1 MRRFTSLMMCLL
13 LGVACWAIPAD
24 KTPMKVT
31 QSDGSVLT
39 LRLVGDEFFHYN
51 TTADGYTVLRN
62 SVGSYEYAVKQGDV
76 LAPSGMLAHDAAL
89 RTPAERQLLS
99 VVGTHVRASSDVQCA
114 KQSRARAQLPSR
126 GEPTVDYDNF
136 RGLIILINY
145 TDRQFSMDK
154 PYDFYNDMANKE
166 NYTGF
171 TFNGSFQ
178 SCTGSMRDYFND
190 QSGGIFRPQFDVVGP
205 VNVNF
210 ACTDHNGTSNSWR
223 IFKAA
228 VDAADSMV
236 DFSKYDNDGDGMV
249 DMVYFLV
256 AGYSAN
262 YTGNN
267 SGYLWPHKSV
277 LYDRDNWSWIVRDG
291 KYLYTYASSTEIYGW
306 EAYGYTMPLGIGT
319 MAHEFSHVLG
329 LPDLYDTDYDE
340 HGQSHDP
347 GGWDV
352 MAGGDYN
359 MGRTPCAYSAWERY
373 ALGWSQP
380 REIKS
385 AGSYSLQNVGT
396 TGDGLILRTLVD
408 DEFFMLDNRQ
418 NVKWDAYLPGHGMLI
433 ARVDS
438 TDVDIWDSNDVNC
451 DPSHNYYELLRA
463 GNSTSGTSASDPFPG
478 TSNVTSVGNRTQPS
492 LLTWGGVE
500 SLLELNNIRETD
512 GVITF
517 DVYAVGQLDSL
528 VEDFEQM
535 AATTD
540 KNLKNVQGNFAK
552 WNFTSANVTAPG
564 SSLCNGVHSVA
575 MIKPSVLAMAEP
587 LRVKALRME
596 FTAFNSSSVEA
607 KFTLYESADGNTW
620 TKLNNDYLTVSGN
633 TTATLSWQL
642 DMTAPTY
649 YRITMAGGSSNQPC
663 YVDDV
668 TFCYADVFPS
678 LLGDVNSDGTVDVSD
693 INVVINMILGNET
706 IDFVADVNNDGEIDV
721 ADVNIIVNIILGKV

>member
-1 MRRFTSLMMCLL
+1 MRKFASLLMFLL
-13 LGVACWAIPAD
+13 MGVVCWAIPAD
-24 KTPMKVT
+24 RTPMLVT
-31 QSDGSVLT
+31 QSDGTTLT

-62 SVGSYEYAVKQGDV
+62 NVGSYEYAVKQGDV
-76 LAPSGMLAHDAAL
+76 LVSSGMLAHDAAL
-89 RTPAERQLLS
+89 RTSAEHQLLS
-99 VVGTHVRASSDVQCA
+99 AVGTHVRASSDVKRA
-114 KQSRARAQLPSR
+114 KQSRARAQQPSLS
-126 GEPTVDYDNF
+126 GAKMDYSNF

-154 PYDFYNDMANKE
+154 PHDFYNDMANKE

-171 TFNGSFQ
+171 TFDGSFQ
-178 SCTGSMRDYFND
+178 SCTGSMHDYFND
-190 QSGGIFRPQFDVVGP
+190 QSGGIFKPQFDVVGP
-205 VNVNF
+205 IDVDF
-210 ACTDHNGTSNSWR
+210 ASTDHNGTSNSWR

-228 VDAADSMV
+228 IDAADSTV
-236 DFSKYDNDGDGMV
+236 DYSKYDCDGDGMI
-249 DMVYFLV
+249 DMVYFMV

-262 YTGNN
+262 YSGNN
-267 SGYLWPHKSV
+267 SGYLWPHKST
-277 LYDRDNWSWIVRDG
+277 LYDHDSWSWIVRDG
-291 KYLYTYASSTEIYGW
+291 KYFYTYACSTEIYGW
-306 EAYGYTMPLGIGT
+306 ESYGYTMPLGIAT

-329 LPDLYDTDYDE
+329 LPDLYDTDYGE
-340 HGQSHDP
+340 NGQSHDP

-385 AGSYSLQNVGT
+385 AGTYSLQNVGT
-396 TGDGLILRTLVD
+396 TGDGMILRTQVD
-408 DEFFMLDNRQ
+408 GEFFMLDNRQ

-438 TDVDIWDSNDVNC
+438 TDVSVWDSNDVNC
-451 DPSHNYYELLRA
+451 NPSHNYYELLRA

-478 TSNVTSVGNRTQPS
+478 TSNVTSIGNQTQPN

-500 SLLELNNIRETD
+500 NQFELNNIRENG

-517 DVYAVGQLDSL
+517 DVYAPAQIKEL

-564 SSLCNGVHSVA
+564 SSMCNGVHSVA
-575 MIKPSVLAMAEP
+575 MVKPSRIAMAEP
-587 LRVKALRME
+587 LRVKALRIE
-596 FTAFNSSSVEA
+596 FIAINSSSTEA
-607 KFTLYESADGNTW
+607 KFAIYQSADGNSW
-620 TKLNNDYLTVSGN
+620 TKLGNEYLTVRAHAF
-633 TTATLSWQL
+633 ATLSLQL
-642 DMTAPTY
+642 DMAAPTY
-649 YRITMAGGSSNQPC
+649 YRIDMVGGSSTQPC
-663 YVDDV
+663 YIDDI
-668 TFCYADVFPS
+668 TFYYTDVFPS
-678 LLGDVNSDGTVDVSD
+678 LGDINLDGAVDVTDVNA
-693 INVVINMILGNET
+693 VINMILGKET
-706 IDFVADVNNDGEIDV
+706 LDSIADVNGDGAVDV
-721 ADVNIIVNIILGKV
+721 TDVNAIINIILGKS